1 MGIENARGADKDKAR
16 FEAPPIDSLKAK
28 ETQAGVTVAAEP
40 FDAEVKMQAAFGK
53 LNLSRHGIL
62 PMFVAI
68 RNDSG
73 QAIRFENLRIEYIG
87 PDRSHVESTPAGEIA
102 YLGGAKRPKINT
114 GGPVPGLP
122 GRIGKS
128 KNPLMDWQ
136 VEGRAFSAKMLPP
149 KETSSG
155 FFYFQTQ
162 HHSGAKVYLTG
173 IREAGSGK
181 ELFYFEIPLPDRG
194 TP

>member
-1 MGIENARGADKDKAR
+1 MSIENARGADKDRAR

-28 ETQAGVTVAAEP
+28 QTQAGVTVAAQP
-40 FDAEVKMQAAFGK
+40 FDTEVRMQAAFGK

-62 PMFVAI
+62 PVLVAI
-68 RNDSG
+68 RNDSR
-73 QAIRFENLRIEYIG
+73 QAIRFDNLRIEYIG
-87 PDRSHVESTPAGEIA
+87 PDRSHVEATPAGEIA
-102 YLGGAKRPKINT
+102 YLGGAKRPKMNT

-122 GRIGKS
+122 GRIGRS
-128 KNPLMDWQ
+128 KNPLSDWQ

-149 KETSSG
+149 NESSSG

-162 HHSGAKVYLTG
+162 HHSGAKLYVTG